1 MDWRVEYLGNYH
13 IVELHMIGMITG
25 PDLMA
30 SVADRIALGRETG
43 VSNFIV
49 NSEKLLAHQA
59 AVTDVLDLPIVKYRE
74 EDMDRSSRMA
84 VLRPLDPDSAW
95 LADFY
100 ETVCVNRGWNAH
112 ICADRES
119 AIRWLLDE

>member
-1 MDWRVEYLGNYH
+1 MEWRVEYHQNYH
-13 IVELHMIGMITG
+13 IVELFMIGLISG

-30 SVADRIALGRETG
+30 SVADRIAMGREKG
-43 VSNFIV
+43 VTNFIV
-49 NSEKLLAHQA
+49 NSEELIAHQA
-59 AVTDVLDLPIVKYRE
+59 AVVEVLDLPLVKYQE
-74 EDMDRSSRMA
+74 ENMDRNSRLA
-84 VLRPLDPDSAW
+84 VLRPKEPESAW

-119 AIRWLLDE
+119 AIRWLLNE